1 MPLFDDRQLGA
12 LHRVINELLP
22 EWSTK
27 LHVAKHEDSQ
37 RLLVGR
43 SGDLAAAIQSVAAPK
58 RGLGTATFTGAYEDL
73 TFFVRHSC
81 DPTLPIKSNHLSLE
95 VYELDRVGQQPTCA
109 WARQFFAA
117 VVEALPAD
125 YANSHANQEFEAKN
139 MVLDRNGAEA
149 IGIGL
154 VDYLPGLYW
163 LNYLGPPYV
172 DLIGLDRLLSAP
184 AYEVKE
190 IAGGVLLA
198 LAADAAEWQS
208 AEYQAREASVIEH
221 IGRKYFFSRWDP
233 GRKTVAPDFRAF
245 RSKTCE

>member
-1 MPLFDDRQLGA
+1 MFAGSD
-12 LHRVINELLP
+12 
-22 EWSTK
+22 
-27 LHVAKHEDSQ
+27 
-37 RLLVGR
+37 
-43 SGDLAAAIQSVAAPK
+43 
-58 RGLGTATFTGAYEDL
+58 EDL
-73 TFFVRHSC
+73 NFFVSHHC
-81 DPTLPIKSNHLSLE
+81 DPVLPIKLNHLSVE
-95 VYELDRVGQQPTCA
+95 VYELDRVEQQPTCA

-117 VVEALPAD
+117 VVEALPTD

-198 LAADAAEWQS
+198 LAADADEWQS
-208 AEYQAREASVIEH
+208 PEYQAREAAVIEH
-221 IGRKYFFSRWDP
+221 IGKKYFFSRWEPD
-233 GRKTVAPDFRAF
+233 RETVAPDFRAF
-245 RSKTCE
+245 RQRHRCE

>member
-1 MPLFDDRQLGA
+1 M
-12 LHRVINELLP
+12 E
-22 EWSTK
+22 
-27 LHVAKHEDSQ
+27 
-37 RLLVGR
+37 
-43 SGDLAAAIQSVAAPK
+43 
-58 RGLGTATFTGAYEDL
+58 
-73 TFFVRHSC
+73 
-81 DPTLPIKSNHLSLE
+81 
-95 VYELDRVGQQPTCA
+95 QQPTCA

-117 VVEALPAD
+117 VVEALPTD

-172 DLIGLDRLLSAP
+172 DLIGFDRLLSAP

-198 LAADAAEWQS
+198 LAADADEWQS
-208 AEYQAREASVIEH
+208 PEYQAREAAVIEH
-221 IGRKYFFSRWDP
+221 IGKKYFFSRSDP
-233 GRKTVAPDFRAF
+233 DRETVAPDFRAF
-245 RSKTCE
+245 RQRHRSE